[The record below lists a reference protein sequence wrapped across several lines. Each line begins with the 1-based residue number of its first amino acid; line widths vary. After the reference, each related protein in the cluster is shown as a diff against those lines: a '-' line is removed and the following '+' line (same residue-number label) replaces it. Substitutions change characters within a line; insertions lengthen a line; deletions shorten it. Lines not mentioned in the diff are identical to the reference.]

1 MEGTYYIKTPI
12 GTFRVMKSVHSEVIK
27 GQELVYSML
36 KVGGP
41 KNYCIEYKWYN
52 NEDRA
57 ELQWLDVDQG
67 GCEMTDI
74 EIRKEKTVTFMY
86 IGMTLLRKYI
96 PTLKKIW
103 LLDNSKIK
111 CTLPLQ
117 GHQQTPTIQIMSL
130 KHFYFLTKKH
140 TWYEAKFSAYP
151 LHEKE
156 QVTYMK
162 YKQNFT
168 NPAMKP
174 LFFDFGNDDLR
185 NYFLPIYEKTETWA
199 EFMEA
204 IGEQPCNRFIPWYIR
219 AVSELVER
227 KTILPDYWQ
236 IDINETTPL
245 IQFEIQG
252 GRGGGYKRKTQRKQR
267 HGIVGIN
274 YPDMS
279 PSQMYD
285 IRYPTLI

>member
-1 MEGTYYIKTPI
+1 
-12 GTFRVMKSVHSEVIK
+12 
-27 GQELVYSML
+27 
-36 KVGGP
+36 
-41 KNYCIEYKWYN
+41 
-52 NEDRA
+52 
-57 ELQWLDVDQG
+57 
-67 GCEMTDI
+67 
-74 EIRKEKTVTFMY
+74 MY
-86 IGMTLLRKYI
+86 ITITRTPTDTDYPNHVSKTLL
-96 PTLKKIW
+96 LSDKK
-103 LLDNSKIK
+103 
-111 CTLPLQ
+111 T
-117 GHQQTPTIQIMSL
+117 
-130 KHFYFLTKKH
+130 

-174 LFFDFGNDDLR
+174 LFFDFGNDDLG
-185 NYFLPIYEKTETWA
+185 NYFDPIYEKTETWA

-252 GRGGGYKRKTQRKQR
+252 GRGGGYKRKTYRKQR
-267 HGIVGIN
+267 HTPHTE
-274 YPDMS
+274 YPMMS
-279 PSQMYD
+279 PFRLSE
-285 IRYPTLI
+285 IRYPSLL